1 MNLTILS
8 KVLTKLYNKLG
19 NNYLTKNFITE
30 PFEFDVKVRYDRDN
44 YICDYIIEVS
54 SISPMPDS
62 FDYKPEL
69 NKDAHGVHISVV
81 QSKFLDMYRSI
92 EPIDDRKRYACVE
105 FMNKLPR

>member
-1 MNLTILS
+1 MNLTQLS
-8 KVLTKLYNKLG
+8 NILTKLYNKLG
-19 NNYLTKNFITE
+19 NNYLTRNFITE

-54 SISPMPDS
+54 SIPSIPES
-62 FDYKPEL
+62 FEYRPEL

-81 QSKFLDMYRSI
+81 QGKFLDMYKSV
-92 EPIDDRKRYACVE
+92 EPIDDRKRFVGVK